1 MTTIHALINGR
12 WYEIKHVEQKELDT
26 IITKLEKSVNVFVL
40 SRDET
45 TAINI
50 AKADVIKFV
59 DEPHIDVR
67 V

>member
-1 MTTIHALINGR
+1 MTTIQALINGR

-45 TAINI
+45 TAVNI

-59 DEPHIDVR
+59 DEKHIDVR